1 MVEAAAS
8 PLAGK
13 RVVITRAALQSSELF
28 ETLSSRGAI
37 PISLPLVSF
46 AVPQDYAPIDAALL
60 QWDQFDWV
68 IFTSANAVQ
77 AVVTRSKTL
86 GRDLN
91 QARKSPRIA
100 VVGPATRDGAQKSGF
115 SVDHAAKT
123 HLGIALAQELGP
135 RLRDKSVFLPRSDR
149 ANPDLPAA
157 LRRLGAKVTE
167 VAAYRTV
174 RPTATDQ
181 QRVARIVQSEADA
194 VLFFSPS
201 AVHNLTELLGRDL
214 LGRLQHRVALAAIGP
229 VTAGA
234 LGELGVQRMLMAA
247 DTTTAAVVH
256 ALEQH
261 FAGSEKRSAAG
272 VKPA

>member
-1 MVEAAAS
+1 VVEAAAS

-123 HLGIALAQELGP
+123 HLGVALAQELGP
-135 RLRDKSVFLPRSDR
+135 RLRDKSVFLPRSDH

-272 VKPA
+272 VQPA

>member
-1 MVEAAAS
+1 VVEAAAS

-77 AVVTRSKTL
+77 AVVARSKTL

-91 QARKSPRIA
+91 QARKAPRIA
-100 VVGPATRDGAQKSGF
+100 VVGPATREGAQKSGF

-123 HLGIALAQELGP
+123 HLGVALAQELGP

>member
-1 MVEAAAS
+1 VAEATAS

-13 RVVITRAALQSSELF
+13 RVVVTRAALQSSELF

-86 GRDLN
+86 DRDLN
-91 QARKSPRIA
+91 QAGKSPHIA
-100 VVGPATRDGAQKSGF
+100 VVGPGTREGAQKSGF
-115 SVDHAAKT
+115 SVDYAAKT
-123 HLGIALAQELGP
+123 HLGVALAQELGP
-135 RLRDKSVFLPRSDR
+135 RLRDETVFLPRSDR

-174 RPTATDQ
+174 RPTETDQ
-181 QRVARIVQSEADA
+181 QRLARIVQSEADA

-201 AVHNLTELLGRDL
+201 AVHNLTELLDRDQ
-214 LGRLQHRVALAAIGP
+214 LGRLQHRVALVAIGP

-247 DTTTAAVVH
+247 DTTTAAVVD

>member
-1 MVEAAAS
+1 VVEAAAS

-77 AVVTRSKTL
+77 AVVARSKTL

-91 QARKSPRIA
+91 QARKAPRIA

-123 HLGIALAQELGP
+123 HLGVALAQELGP

>member
-1 MVEAAAS
+1 VAEATAS

-13 RVVITRAALQSSELF
+13 RVVVTRAALQSSELF

-86 GRDLN
+86 DRDLN
-91 QARKSPRIA
+91 QAGKSPHIA
-100 VVGPATRDGAQKSGF
+100 VVGPGTREGAQKSGF
-115 SVDHAAKT
+115 SVDYAAKT
-123 HLGIALAQELGP
+123 HLGVALAQELGP
-135 RLRDKSVFLPRSDR
+135 RLRDETVFLPRSDR

-157 LRRLGAKVTE
+157 LRRFGATVTE
-167 VAAYRTV
+167 VVAYRTV
-174 RPTATDQ
+174 RPTETDQ
-181 QRVARIVQSEADA
+181 QRLARIVQSEADA

-201 AVHNLTELLGRDL
+201 AVHNLTELLDRDQ
-214 LGRLQHRVALAAIGP
+214 LGRLQHRVALVAIGP

-247 DTTTAAVVH
+247 DTTTAAVVD

>member
-13 RVVITRAALQSSELF
+13 RVVITRASLQSSELF

-60 QWDQFDWV
+60 QWDQFDWI

-261 FAGSEKRSAAG
+261 FAASEKRSAAG
-272 VKPA
+272 VQPA